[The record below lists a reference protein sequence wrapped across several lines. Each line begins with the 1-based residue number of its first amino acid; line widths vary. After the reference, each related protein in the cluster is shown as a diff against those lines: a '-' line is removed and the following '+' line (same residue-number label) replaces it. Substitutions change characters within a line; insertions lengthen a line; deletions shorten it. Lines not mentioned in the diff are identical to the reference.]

1 VSAQEKIAKLQT
13 FIANNPAL
21 AGVPFAIINGRQLT
35 PITALSMLQLNQ
47 EVPSVIVALATLGVD
62 PPTLTNTDWALAE
75 AYYQDLLAIPTKA
88 PKIYQIKTGMSLE
101 DALRHIQARDAIGRS
116 LVQANV
122 NLLTFMAR
130 RMQ

>member
-1 VSAQEKIAKLQT
+1 MSAQEKIVKLQT
-13 FIANNPAL
+13 FIANNRAL
-21 AGVPFAIINGRQLT
+21 AGVPFAIIHGRQLT

-47 EVPSVIVALATLGVD
+47 EVPSVIAALATLGVD

-75 AYYQDLLAIPTKA
+75 AYYQDLLAIPTKS

-122 NLLTFMAR
+122 NLLAFMAR